1 MIELIS
7 QPACSRTK
15 KLKSWLKEHLID
27 YQDTSLYGLLLDD
40 MLTDQ
45 LIASSQPCDL
55 VYEGSMPFYLK
66 NSLDR
71 YAQMKKTASLTE
83 SEASEVKTDSGLSD
97 EEKKQICKDLIRFR
111 KFLQHNP
118 SLIRRPILI
127 MDEEDRDKYSE
138 HMTLLESF
146 MQRPQ
151 QNIECQ
157 SHCSLYLVCSKTR
170 LQAEGNSDWPVLII
184 RSQAPDLKTDSP
196 DEADPVL

>member
-7 QPACSRTK
+7 QPACSRAK

-45 LIASSQPCDL
+45 LIASSQPSDL

-71 YAQMKKTASLTE
+71 YAQMKKTGSLSE
-83 SEASEVKTDSGLSD
+83 SEALKAQKESEPAD
-97 EEKKQICKDLIRFR
+97 EEKKQIRKDLIRFR

-127 MDEEDRDKYSE
+127 MDEEDCRKYAE
-138 HMTLLESF
+138 HMPLLEAF
-146 MQRPQ
+146 LQRPQ

-157 SHCSLYLVCSKTR
+157 NHCSLYLVCSKTR
-170 LQAEGNSDWPVLII
+170 LQAKGNSDWPALII
-184 RSQAPDLKTDSP
+184 RSSAPDLKTEHD
-196 DEADPVL
+196 A